1 MRPQSRFVVH
11 MTCFQ
16 ERQVAVAKGE
26 ALGREAA
33 KGVLKFA
40 TLELVRPLLLD
51 SAVPLTRKW
60 QDIIGTPP

>member
-1 MRPQSRFVVH
+1 MS
-11 MTCFQ
+11 CFQ
-16 ERQVAVAKGE
+16 ERQVAGAKGD
-26 ALGREAA
+26 AILRQSA

-60 QDIIGTPP
+60 QEIIGTPS

>member
-1 MRPQSRFVVH
+1 
-11 MTCFQ
+11 MTFFQ
-16 ERQVAVAKGE
+16 GHQVAGAKGE
-26 ALGREAA
+26 AILRQVA